1 MPNVAI
7 QVKRLARGPTDI
19 DQVLVFGYALPLD
32 KEYDQS
38 KAEAAQMR
46 IHSRLARGDGL
57 FIHVPT
63 TDESQKVTFVNGEI
77 LSECLVS
84 VTI

>member
-1 MPNVAI
+1 MSNVAI
-7 QVKRLARGPTDI
+7 QVKRLARDSTDT

-32 KEYDQS
+32 KGYDQE
-38 KAEAAQMR
+38 KAEEAHMYVLG
-46 IHSRLARGDGL
+46 RLGRGDGL
-57 FIHVPT
+57 FVHVPT
-63 TDESQKVTFVNGEI
+63 TDESQKVTFVNGQI